1 MSVSIN
7 SRFDEEKE
15 VWNLYLGG
23 EIDIYTSNIFKEE
36 LQKIYL
42 SDTIGDIHIDASD
55 LEYIDSTG
63 LGVLIGALKRLK
75 QKDKDIYIREAKPN
89 VRKIF
94 SITGL
99 DKIFKLEG

>member
-1 MSVSIN
+1 MSVVIN
-7 SRFDEEKE
+7 SSFDAEKKI
-15 VWNLYLGG
+15 WNLKLGG
-23 EIDIYTSNIFKEE
+23 EIDIYTSNNFKEE

-42 SDTIGDIHIDASD
+42 SEETGDVYIDASD

-75 QKDKDIYIREAKPN
+75 QKDKDIYIRETKPN
-89 VRKIF
+89 VKKIIN
-94 SITGL
+94 ITGL

>member
-1 MSVSIN
+1 MSVVMN
-7 SRFDEEKE
+7 SSFDAEKHL
-15 VWNLYLGG
+15 WNLKLGG
-23 EIDIYTSNIFKEE
+23 EIDIYTSTIFKDE

-42 SDTIGDIHIDASD
+42 SEDTGDVHIDASE

-75 QKDKDIYIREAKPN
+75 QKDKDIYIRDTKPN
-89 VRKIF
+89 VKKIF
-94 SITGL
+94 NITGL